1 MAKSTALQSG
11 ARARLRTLSVLVA
24 AVALALTACT
34 GAGQQAP
41 APSGAPTAG
50 ATSAA
55 PAPAPEETRTLVIG
69 ATAEPQTLD
78 PTATD
83 AAAGPQALL
92 YNVYETLVRLDAAG
106 DLKPL
111 LAQAWDVTPDRLTYT
126 FRLNPAAQFSDGTP
140 VDAEAVAKNI
150 ERIQTGTTAPKL
162 KNQMEVV
169 VGTEVVDATTLDVTL
184 SRPSV
189 TWLFDM
195 AGAAGIVMN
204 PEGFDAAG
212 SETAGSG
219 PLTLDRWTPGDS
231 IALKRNDAYW
241 GTPARFDEVTFR
253 YFKDPNA
260 MNASMLSGQLDII
273 SNLQAPETIDQF
285 SDEGRFTI
293 IEGSTEGEVTMA
305 INNGAAPEGV
315 PAGTGNPALQ
325 DVRVRKA
332 ITMAIDRRALL
343 DTVWHGKGTLIGSM
357 SVPTDPYY
365 EDLAD
370 LHPYDPEEA
379 KRLLAE
385 AGHENL
391 TLRLRPPTLP
401 YATKAAQF
409 IASQLGAVGIT
420 VQVEELQF
428 PRQWIDTAMTN
439 ADYDLTIVSHVEP
452 RDVATYANPAYY
464 WRYDNPAVQEAVRKA
479 GEGTIEEY
487 TTEMRNA
494 ARIIAEDA
502 ASVWLFALPN
512 LVVTK
517 EGVTGVAE
525 NANSSLSFDVTTIAK
540 A

>member
-1 MAKSTALQSG
+1 MAKSDRRPAGVRPVRRGL
-11 ARARLRTLSVLVA
+11 AAVVV
-24 AVALALTACT
+24 AVALVLTGCT
-34 GAGQQAP
+34 GGAQQPP
-41 APSGAPTAG
+41 APTGTDPAPT
-50 ATSAA
+50 TSAPSA
-55 PAPAPEETRTLVIG
+55 DARSLVIG
-69 ATAEPQTLD
+69 ATAEPATLD

-92 YNVYETLVRLDAAG
+92 YNVYETLVRLDADG
-106 DLKPL
+106 DLKAL
-111 LAQAWDVTPDRLTYT
+111 LAQSWNVTPDNLTYT
-126 FRLNPAAQFSDGTP
+126 FRLNPLAKFSDGSAVT
-140 VDAEAVAKNI
+140 AEAVVQNI
-150 ERIQTGTTAPKL
+150 ERIRTGTAAPKL
-162 KNQMEVV
+162 KKAMEVV
-169 VGTEVVDATTLDVTL
+169 ASSEAVDPGTVSVTL

-204 PEGFDAAG
+204 PAGFADAG
-212 SETAGSG
+212 STTAGSG

-231 IALKRNDAYW
+231 IALKRNESYW

-273 SNLQAPETIDQF
+273 SNLQAPETIAQF
-285 SDEGRFTI
+285 SDTSRFSV

-315 PAGTGNPALQ
+315 PPGTGNPALK
-325 DVRVRKA
+325 DVRVRQA
-332 ITMAIDRRALL
+332 ITLAINRQALL
-343 DTVWHGKGTLIGSM
+343 DTVWNGKGTLIGSM
-357 SVPTDPYY
+357 AVPTDPYY
-365 EDLAD
+365 EDLSGMY
-370 LHPYDPEEA
+370 PYDPERA
-379 KRLLAE
+379 KALLAE
-385 AGHENL
+385 AGQTNL

-439 ADYDLTIVSHVEP
+439 ADYDLTIVAHVEP
-452 RDVATYANPAYY
+452 RDLTTFANPAYY
-464 WRYDNPAVQEAVRKA
+464 WRYDNPAVQEAVTKA
-479 GEGTIEEY
+479 GEGTVDQY
-487 TTEMRNA
+487 AAEMRLA
-494 ARIIAEDA
+494 ARLIAEDA
-502 ASVWLFALPN
+502 AAVWLFALPN

-517 EGVTGVAE
+517 HGVTGVAQ

>member
-1 MAKSTALQSG
+1 MAKSE
-11 ARARLRTLSVLVA
+11 ARTVGVRTRGRAFAALVA
-24 AVALALTACT
+24 AAALVLTACT
-34 GAGQQAP
+34 AGGQQPPAPAP
-41 APSGAPTAG
+41 APSGSTAAPTE
-50 ATSAA
+50 A
-55 PAPAPEETRTLVIG
+55 PAGEARTLVIG

-92 YNVYETLVRLDAAG
+92 YNVFETLIRLDSAG
-106 DLKPL
+106 ELKPL

-126 FRLNPAAQFSDGTP
+126 FRLNPSAKFSDGSP
-140 VDAEAVAKNI
+140 VDADAVVANI
-150 ERIQTGTTAPKL
+150 ERIRTGTVAPKL
-162 KNQMEVV
+162 KRAMEVV
-169 VGTEVVDATTLDVTL
+169 ASTEAVDAQTVNVVL

-204 PEGFDAAG
+204 PTGFADAG
-212 SETAGSG
+212 SQTAGSG

-241 GTPARFDEVTFR
+241 GTPTRFDEVTFR

-285 SDEGRFTI
+285 SDTSRFTV

-315 PAGTGNPALQ
+315 PAGTGNPALK

-332 ITMAIDRRALL
+332 ITMAIDRKALL

-357 SVPTDPYY
+357 AVPTDPYY
-365 EDLAD
+365 EDLSQ
-370 LHPYDPEEA
+370 LYPYDPEQA
-379 KRLLAE
+379 KALLAE
-385 AGHENL
+385 AGQTNL

-439 ADYDLTIVSHVEP
+439 ADYDLTIVAHVEP
-452 RDVATYANPAYY
+452 RDVLTYANPAFY
-464 WRYDNPAVQEAVRKA
+464 WRYDNPAVQEAVKK
-479 GEGTIEEY
+479 GTEGTVEEY
-487 TTEMRNA
+487 TTELRTA
-494 ARIIAEDA
+494 ARLIAEDA

-512 LVVTK
+512 LVVTQH
-517 EGVTGVAE
+517 GVTGVAE